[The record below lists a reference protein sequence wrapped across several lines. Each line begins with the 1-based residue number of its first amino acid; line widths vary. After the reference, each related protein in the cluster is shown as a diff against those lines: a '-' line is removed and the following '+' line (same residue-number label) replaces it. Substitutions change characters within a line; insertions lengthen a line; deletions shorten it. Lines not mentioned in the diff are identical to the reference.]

1 MFQKEKDELIFSLP
15 THINNILGT
24 YEGLLSVLE
33 CIKNIKNQFYDGCA
47 TDLLNLIKEHT
58 EKVKASKYPHLLN
71 HKHTFNS
78 SEKMRSS
85 EI

>member
-1 MFQKEKDELIFSLP
+1 MPQKEKDELIFSLP
-15 THINNILGT
+15 THINNILRT
-24 YEGLLSVLE
+24 YEGFILE
-33 CIKNIKNQFYDGCA
+33 CIGNIKNQFYYGCA

-58 EKVKASKYPHLLN
+58 EKVKAPQIPPSLN

-78 SEKMRSS
+78 SEKVHLS